1 MIRNPKQVG
10 PLGSRLTLHKQTA
23 TIPGPTCQ
31 EATTRDAERTEDSRH
46 LEQGFWDL
54 GLLFS
59 VCLSLSLSFSL
70 SLSLCLVLSFS
81 LSLSRSLSLSV
92 YVRKGLG
99 FRVPGGG
106 LGFY

>member
-1 MIRNPKQVG
+1 MIGKPKQVG

-59 VCLSLSLSFSL
+59 VCLSLSLALSLSLSPSLSLCLSLPLSLSLSFSRAL
-70 SLSLCLVLSFS
+70 SLSLCVCT
-81 LSLSRSLSLSV
+81 
-92 YVRKGLG
+92 
-99 FRVPGGG
+99 
-106 LGFY
+106 